1 MNNHISWPWPCRW
14 QAKLDVQRTG
24 SRPKGPCDNKVRLR
38 RDRLEAEVLEA
49 LETRLMQPE
58 LVAAFVAEL
67 TVEWNRLRAE
77 ASAGLI
83 GQRRALEQVEQK
95 LTGLIDMMIDGF
107 RAPGLQARLDEMER
121 HKQTLI
127 ASIASAEAG
136 PVLPRLH
143 GNLPEVYR
151 NKVAKL
157 RQSSLLSCLGKHG
170 EERGRYS
177 GLGAQIRCRAL
188 HLWPGTLGCEEGRSD
203 VPAAYAE
210 GAGAAEGTGADLCHD
225 SEIPRRRDG

>member
-1 MNNHISWPWPCRW
+1 M
-14 QAKLDVQRTG
+14 
-24 SRPKGPCDNKVRLR
+24 
-38 RDRLEAEVLEA
+38 LEA

-58 LVAAFVAEL
+58 LVAAFVAEF
-67 TVEWNRLRAE
+67 TAEWNRLRAE

-143 GNLPEVYR
+143 GNLPESIATR
-151 NKVAKL
+151 SP
-157 RQSSLLSCLGKHG
+157 SSGKP
-170 EERGRYS
+170 
-177 GLGAQIRCRAL
+177 LA
-188 HLWPGTLGCEEGRSD
+188 P
-203 VPAAYAE
+203 V
-210 GAGAAEGTGADLCHD
+210 AGARCL
-225 SEIPRRRDG
+225 RRHGL